1 MRARRSVPVA
11 TIAAVVALL
20 GVVPPAGADVVM
32 SHRTA
37 CPTGSR
43 GDVSHTGPWCKPAT
57 CQADT
62 DCDNFFDSDRTD
74 SNVKPPKEAM
84 ACVEYPLCVRVE
96 TVTQRGGWAGGQ
108 KFDKSVVDGAC
119 DAHGGCPGQGSC
131 SRAKHCIP
139 KRLVG
144 VAPTAIPGTG
154 APPTS
159 APPTR
164 TPPTPGGPAPTPTD
178 SPPTPGAGA
187 PGDAPSAPVAPSSCG
202 RCAAGGGPQGGGTMA
217 GLIGAAIALFTTRRL
232 RAPGRQ
238 APARSRR
245 SSPAPRSRA

>member
-11 TIAAVVALL
+11 AIASVVALL
-20 GVVPPAGADVVM
+20 GAIPPAGADAVM
-32 SHRTA
+32 PHRTA

-43 GDVSHTGPWCKPAT
+43 GDVSHTGPWCMPAT
-57 CQADT
+57 CQADA

-108 KFDKSVVDGAC
+108 TFNKSIVDGAC
-119 DAHGGCPGQGSC
+119 DAHGGCPGKGSC

-144 VAPTAIPGTG
+144 AAPTAIPGTA

-159 APPTR
+159 
-164 TPPTPGGPAPTPTD
+164 TPPTSTPPAPTPAG
-178 SPPTPGAGA
+178 PPAAPDAGA
-187 PGDAPSAPVAPSSCG
+187 PGDAPSAPVTPSSCG
-202 RCAAGGGPQGGGTMA
+202 RCAAGPAPRDGGTMA
-217 GLIGAAIALFTTRRL
+217 ALLGAAIALFTTRRL
-232 RAPGRQ
+232 RAPRRQ